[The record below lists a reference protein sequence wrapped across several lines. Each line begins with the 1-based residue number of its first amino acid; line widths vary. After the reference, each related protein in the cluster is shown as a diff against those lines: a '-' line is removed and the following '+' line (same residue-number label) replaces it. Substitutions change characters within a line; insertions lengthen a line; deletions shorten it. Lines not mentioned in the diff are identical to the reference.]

1 MGAMTHPTSA
11 GAFQALGLRSELLR
25 AVRAA
30 GYEVPTPVQ
39 AAVIAAVLE
48 GRDVLARAATGSGKT
63 AAFGLPILQRL
74 LDQPR
79 LHGARGNQ
87 VAVLVLAPTRELVMQ
102 IAAVLTAFAQS
113 LDTHIDVGA
122 VYGGVKINPQMMAL
136 RGGAD
141 ILVATPGRLLDLHRR
156 NAVKLDQLRSLVLDE
171 ADRMLS
177 LGFRG
182 QIEEVLSWLPAR
194 RQNLLFAA
202 TFSHEVG
209 QWTRALLRSPLEVDL
224 TEVAEGSRARQSQP
238 ERQGQIEQH
247 VYTVDHTRKDAL
259 LIHLLQQRDLRR
271 VLTFVS
277 AKKTADALVA
287 KLNRADLRAA
297 VFHADKSQRERTRV
311 LGDFRAGKL
320 RVLIATDLAARGIDI
335 DDLPAVINFELP
347 RSPNDYVHRI
357 GRTGRA
363 GKAGLALSLICE
375 HEEQHFRVI
384 EKRMKQRLEREHVAG
399 FEPRP
404 SRPR

>member
-1 MGAMTHPTSA
+1 MTHPTSE
-11 GAFQALGLRSELLR
+11 GAFHALGLRSELLR
-25 AVRAA
+25 AVQAA
-30 GYEVPTPVQ
+30 GYVVPTPVQ
-39 AAVIAAVLE
+39 AAVIAGVLE

-74 LDQPR
+74 LDHPR
-79 LHGARGNQ
+79 LHGVQGNQ

-102 IAAVLTAFAQS
+102 IADVLTGFARS
-113 LDTHIDVGA
+113 LDTHIALGA

-156 NAVKLDQLRSLVLDE
+156 NAVKFDQLRSLVLDE

-177 LGFRG
+177 LGFREE
-182 QIEEVLSWLPAR
+182 IEQVLSRLPAR

-202 TFSHEVG
+202 TFPKEVDD
-209 QWTRALLRSPLEVDL
+209 WTRALLQSPLEVDL
-224 TEVAEGSRARQSQP
+224 TQAAEGSHARPSQP
-238 ERQGQIEQH
+238 EREGQIQQH
-247 VYTVDHTRKDAL
+247 VYSVDRTRKDAL

-271 VLTFVS
+271 VLVFVS
-277 AKKTADALVA
+277 VKRTADALVA
-287 KLNRADLRAA
+287 KLNRASIRAA
-297 VFHADKSQRERTRV
+297 VFHADKSQRERTQV
-311 LGDFRAGKL
+311 LGDFRAGEL

-347 RSPNDYVHRI
+347 RSPNDYLHRI

-363 GKAGLALSLICE
+363 GKAGLALSLICA

-384 EKRMKQRLEREHVAG
+384 ERRMKRRLEREQVAG
-399 FEPRP
+399 FEPRA
-404 SRPR
+404 